1 MTTLTARH
9 VRTPRRRYACDWC
22 GKAIEGHHIYLYGMA
37 DIGQT
42 PFPLRLHIQ
51 CVQGGKDAKIKAL
64 LATIE
69 CEVNQ

>member
-9 VRTPRRRYACDWC
+9 VRTPRRVYYCDWC
-22 GKAIEGHHIYLYGMA
+22 GRPIEGHHIYLYGMA
-37 DIGQT
+37 DAT
-42 PFPLRLHIQ
+42 DRPFPLRLHLG

-69 CEVNQ
+69 REVSQ